1 MADERT
7 ELGTGEMVR
16 WTILAVLVAVGLVL
30 YFALGVDAPVL
41 LRPTG
46 LETPP

>member
-7 ELGTGEMVR
+7 ELGTSEMAR
-16 WTILAVLVAVGLVL
+16 WAILAVLVAAGLVL
-30 YFALGVDAPVL
+30 YFAVGVDAPVL

-46 LETPP
+46 LETLP